1 MSNHIAV
8 VGLGYVGLPLAI
20 SAFKSEFNVIGIDS
34 NIERIESIKRGVS
47 PVEDISS
54 AEIKKANES
63 GLFFVTSEFNE
74 ISKCQT
80 VVICVP
86 TPLTEVGEPD
96 LAHIEHAIASISRHI
111 EEKVLII
118 IESTIATG
126 TTRNKIQRLIES
138 KSGLNADDFY
148 LAYSPERIDPSNK
161 SWNIG
166 NTPKLV
172 SGITDASKKLAVSF
186 YKKIGMETVEC
197 DSVEIAETAK
207 LLENS
212 FRLIN
217 VSFINELSIFCN
229 KINIDINKVIS
240 AAATKPYG
248 FMPFYPSVGVGGHC
262 IPIDPLYLAHA
273 AEMAGAPSRI
283 IELAYEINQE
293 MPDYIIKRAEEKI
306 SGLSGKMILVI
317 GVAYK
322 SNVSDVRET
331 SVESLITGL
340 RKKGAIVFWH
350 DELVKEWNGEKSTPL
365 GSGFDLAI
373 LATPHDNLNI
383 VGLGETPILNTRSSI

>member
-34 NIERIESIKRGVS
+34 NIERIESIKRGFS

-54 AEIKKANES
+54 SEIKKANES
-63 GLFFVTSEFNE
+63 GFFFVTSEFNE

-217 VSFINELSIFCN
+217 ISFINELSIFCN

-273 AEMAGAPSRI
+273 AEIARAPSRI
-283 IELAYEINQE
+283 IELAYKINQE
-293 MPDYIIKRAEEKI
+293 MPDHIIKRAEEKI
-306 SGLSGKMILVI
+306 SGLSGKKILVI

-373 LATPHDNLNI
+373 LATPHDNVNI
-383 VGLGETPILNTRSSI
+383 LGLGETPILNTRSSI